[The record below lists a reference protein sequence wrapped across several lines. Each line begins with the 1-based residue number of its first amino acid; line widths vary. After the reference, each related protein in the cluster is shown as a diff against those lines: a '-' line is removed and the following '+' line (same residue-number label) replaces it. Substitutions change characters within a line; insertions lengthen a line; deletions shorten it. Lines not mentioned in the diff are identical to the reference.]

1 MKTNIA
7 AWKRGIKTGIPIAF
21 GYFAVS
27 FSFGIL
33 CKQAGLNPFEAVLM
47 SATNLTS
54 AGQFAGLTMIAAM
67 ATVIEIAVAQ
77 LIINSRYLLMS
88 FSLSQKIPTDTPI
101 YHRLLMSYG
110 ITDEIFGVSI
120 AEPGK
125 LNPYFMYGVMTV
137 AVPGWALGTLS
148 GVISG
153 NIFPERITSALSIAL
168 YGMLLGVIVPPAKK
182 NKIIAGVIVVS
193 MLCSAIFA
201 VIPALKS
208 VSSAVKIIGITLVI
222 AGAAAFLFPIK
233 EEEA

>member
-120 AEPGK
+120 AQPGK

>member
-1 MKTNIA
+1 
-7 AWKRGIKTGIPIAF
+7 
-21 GYFAVS
+21 
-27 FSFGIL
+27 
-33 CKQAGLNPFEAVLM
+33 
-47 SATNLTS
+47 
-54 AGQFAGLTMIAAM
+54 
-67 ATVIEIAVAQ
+67 
-77 LIINSRYLLMS
+77 
-88 FSLSQKIPTDTPI
+88 
-101 YHRLLMSYG
+101 
-110 ITDEIFGVSI
+110 
-120 AEPGK
+120 
-125 LNPYFMYGVMTV
+125 
-137 AVPGWALGTLS
+137 LGTLS